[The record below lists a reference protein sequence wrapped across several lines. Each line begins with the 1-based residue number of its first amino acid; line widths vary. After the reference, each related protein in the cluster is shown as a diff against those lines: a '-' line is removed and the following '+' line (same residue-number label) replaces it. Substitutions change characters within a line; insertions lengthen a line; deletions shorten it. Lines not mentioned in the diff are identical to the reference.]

1 MKRNLEECFDKLAS
15 EGFTTY
21 ADIAKLYDPDG
32 RSRNNISVNLRKIK
46 ERLKTEGKLEEDPE
60 SRKPVRFRYK
70 SGHEY
75 ALTRKKQKD
84 VEMQLKSTH
93 GSNASRLY
101 LTDGLSL
108 LMEGQHAP
116 EPKYEIEEIAGLRNG
131 DLIIRTNLEKCLGS
145 NIIQFKYMENF
156 EKKITITFSP
166 ALLKEY
172 NSRWNI
178 VGFLHDV
185 EHPDAEPIACHVPLD
200 RVVRDGIDVGSQKFT
215 FKSYTDQQA
224 LEQLGLRF
232 KKAAPGYFEKR
243 YHDVVGMTVPED
255 REVETIILKAL
266 NYKDYMYLK
275 TKPLHLSQQEV
286 YRDLQGNL
294 HPYRDQQVD
303 HCNNN
308 EWLFTIHVKWNF
320 ELKAKILGYGKGLLV
335 ESESN
340 FVQDVK
346 EEIAEMARNYGLI

>member
-1 MKRNLEECFDKLAS
+1 MNLEECFDELAS
-15 EGFTTY
+15 KGFTTY
-21 ADIAKLYDPDG
+21 ADIAQLYDPNG
-32 RSRNNISVNLRKIK
+32 ERSILKTNLRKIK
-46 ERLKTEGKLEEDPE
+46 QRLKEEGKLEEDPN
-60 SRKPVRFRYK
+60 SRKPVRFRYTP
-70 SGHEY
+70 GNEY

-84 VEMQLKSTH
+84 VEMQKKST
-93 GSNASRLY
+93 NPDASRLY

-116 EPKYEIEEIAGLRNG
+116 EPKFEIEEIAGLRNG
-131 DLIIRTNLEKCLGS
+131 DLILRTNLEKCLGN

-156 EKKITITFSP
+156 ENKIEITFSP

-200 RVVRDGIDVGSQKFT
+200 RVVRDGINVGSQKFT

-224 LEQLGLRF
+224 YEELGLRF
-232 KKAAPGYFEKR
+232 KKAYPGFFEKR
-243 YHDVVGMTVPED
+243 YQDVVGMTVPEN

-266 NYKDYMYLK
+266 SYKDYMYLK
-275 TKPLHLSQQEV
+275 TKPLHQSQQEV
-286 YRDLQGNL
+286 HRDLQGNL
-294 HPYRDQQVD
+294 HPYRNQQED
-303 HCNNN
+303 HCDDRN
-308 EWLFTIHVKWNF
+308 EWLFSIRVKWNF

-335 ESESN
+335 EGESI

-346 EEIAEMARNYGLI
+346 QEIADMARNYGLI